1 MERKHLAPIISRPTF
16 FLIDSDSRQS
26 TILRAL
32 DCANATYV
40 TFVNKQEIFMTDPGS
55 VVAVYNSHT
64 DAEQA
69 VAKLSAASFDITKI
83 SIIGKDYH
91 TEENVVGY
99 YTAGDRMKSWGGM
112 GAFWGGIW
120 GLLFGAGFFLI
131 PGIGPVLVAG
141 PFLAALIVSLG
152 IPKDS
157 AVKYEADIK
166 ADKFVLVVHGTPDE
180 LQRARAIL
188 TGTSPVSMEE
198 HAAA

>member
-1 MERKHLAPIISRPTF
+1 MN
-16 FLIDSDSRQS
+16 DSD
-26 TILRAL
+26 
-32 DCANATYV
+32 
-40 TFVNKQEIFMTDPGS
+40 S

-69 VAKLSAASFDITKI
+69 VAKLSASSFDIKKV

-141 PFLAALIVSLG
+141 PFLAALVGALESAAIVGGLSALTAGLVSLG

-157 AVKYEADIK
+157 AVKYEAEIK
-166 ADKFVLVVHGTPDE
+166 ADKFLMVVHGTAEE
-180 LQRARAIL
+180 LERARGIL
-188 TGTSPVSMEE
+188 ADTSPLSIEKHE
-198 HAAA
+198 LTA

>member
-1 MERKHLAPIISRPTF
+1 MASSVCSREGISP
-16 FLIDSDSRQS
+16 LK
-26 TILRAL
+26 
-32 DCANATYV
+32 
-40 TFVNKQEIFMTDPGS
+40 KQEIRRNDTGS

-69 VAKLSAASFDITKI
+69 VAKLSGASFDITKV

-91 TEENVVGY
+91 TEEKVVGY
-99 YTAGDRMKSWGGM
+99 YTAGDRMKSWGGT

-141 PFLAALIVSLG
+141 PFLAALIGALESAVVVGGFSAVVAGLVSLG
-152 IPKDS
+152 IPENS

-166 ADKFVLVVHGTPDE
+166 ADKFVLVAHGTPEE
-180 LQRARAIL
+180 LEQARAIL
-188 TGTSPVSMEE
+188 ADTSPVSIES
-198 HAAA
+198 HALAA

>member
-1 MERKHLAPIISRPTF
+1 M
-16 FLIDSDSRQS
+16 
-26 TILRAL
+26 
-32 DCANATYV
+32 N
-40 TFVNKQEIFMTDPGS
+40 DPSS

-69 VAKLSAASFDITKI
+69 VAKLSASSFDIKKV

-141 PFLAALIVSLG
+141 PFLAALVGALESAAVVGGLSALAAGLVSLG
-152 IPKDS
+152 IPKES
-157 AVKYEADIK
+157 AVKYEAEIK
-166 ADKFVLVVHGTPDE
+166 ADKFVMVVHGTAEE
-180 LQRARAIL
+180 LDRARAIL
-188 TGTSPVSMEE
+188 ADTAPISIEK
-198 HAAA
+198 HQLIA